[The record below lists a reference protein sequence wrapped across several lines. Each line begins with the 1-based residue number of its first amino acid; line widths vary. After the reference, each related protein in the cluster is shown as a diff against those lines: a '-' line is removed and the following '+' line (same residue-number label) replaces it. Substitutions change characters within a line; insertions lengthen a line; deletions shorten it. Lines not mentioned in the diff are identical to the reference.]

1 MSNSIP
7 VPAQHYSNNRQ
18 PSVADKPPVLPPK
31 SNHQSEPRSESTNV
45 NIPNI
50 NALNENVNVN
60 KVTKLGVKAQSLI
73 NLNKPTN
80 GSFNNRTFA
89 SRPKLSLETGKL
101 INMQYL
107 VSMRLKFFRI
117 FTVALILFIAL
128 AGALTLQN
136 TFLALLKLT

>member
-31 SNHQSEPRSESTNV
+31 SKHQSEPRSESTNV

-89 SRPKLSLETGKL
+89 SRPKLSLETGRKHII

-107 VSMRLKFFRI
+107 RSIVETEVVELWI
-117 FTVALILFIAL
+117 HT
-128 AGALTLQN
+128 
-136 TFLALLKLT
+136 LALS